1 MIRKKL
7 LSVLIVA
14 ALSGCNEDINFVIP
28 ETDTETPVPEIPD
41 NGNGGDLPDTGAPES
56 KVQGALSLDG
66 THIFGS
72 SIACNDQPANNFE
85 VLPSDAISCYYEN
98 TLIASFESILGD
110 TNLLET
116 KQPDKHTLTLAE
128 AIEFRD
134 NQDKLRN
141 ATALLKAVSPA
152 HGTQIDI
159 QLSRTQDKLAFSTM
173 YENDLDLP
181 PEEFDKLLEGKPAE
195 ENLTDKLPSTHV
207 PDIEPEVTPG
217 TSTDLNAG
225 FVAANAEEAYQYK
238 PTETIL
244 SKAVITDSAGIPVAG
259 LSYFSRSSRGKTNEN
274 GEFEFVWGDTIS
286 FGIDTFELGNFRGN
300 KTVFTLT
307 DLGAEQRGRNAEA
320 LVKRYAEN
328 KTSHLIITDKV
339 ESVFAQYPNVI
350 NEAISLSL
358 NDKDTELSLGNGETE
373 IVPAEFE
380 NQFKSGV
387 AAQIDQAICNG
398 ACGSEQSRWYSEP
411 VVHTASADTSNIQ
424 ADINKLWGINE
435 AVNEGWKPVKKFHVF
450 SDATNFYGSVGDA
463 RGQAAVNISN
473 RAFPVMMARNDQNYW
488 ISFGQPKAYDEQG
501 LAYITETPSNVK
513 PELAGANT
521 ATFGL
526 PFVSI
531 GEIGKGKIMVMGN
544 ARYNSILVCP
554 RNYSWNSGSNVCA
567 TEKDSQDME
576 NFFHN
581 VIRYLTG
588 RNTNQAIA
596 EQKINIGTNIPHV
609 YFARHGQVLGNQ
621 MPYQIHDTFN
631 VETHQIDRFDGVS
644 PDEFPLLILNGF
656 EYNGWT
662 HDPYLPP
669 HTANTSRPKLTQ
681 KDVNALI
688 DYVNKGGSILV
699 METVRNTNNTGEL
712 GRLLDAAGIAFG
724 MGESVV
730 KNGNGSGNANPENP
744 RANREYGYYVIE
756 RYPAV
761 EGGEGKDPKPPYNI
775 DNEGNVTWDHILDG
789 KPDKKP
795 KLEVASY
802 AEKNDKG
809 ESVVRKAYI
818 REEDYFVRD
827 KHGKVDYSNGYP
839 VVDTKGLHKAINDL
853 LSKFEVE
860 GKRTYELCKLPE
872 YHYEINCL
880 EYRPGNGISHPGTLY
895 RPIYTKLDLGSAEA
909 KAMIKAADLGT
920 NIERLYQHER
930 YFRTKGREGERLNS
944 VDLNRIYSNMSVWLW
959 NDLNYRYESDK
970 ADELGFKRFTE
981 FMNCYTNNQGAEGTT
996 CSDEL
1001 RQQLASLNMVYG
1013 PEAGLYAGQMN
1024 PSYPLNYMEKPLTR
1038 LMLGRSYWDYDVKVD
1053 VRQFPGE
1060 PMGSRKGGASLT
1072 FDMTNNTV
1080 AYFAGNRQATG
1091 QWAEAHR
1098 PFTVS
1103 VSGNESPV
1111 TVTVGL
1117 HDDLTGREKH
1127 ELALKRPPRMQ
1138 KSFTVGVNTS
1148 ETFTVPYGGLIY
1160 VQGGNSKNVNVTIT
1174 GTVDAPL
1181 YDSAKGVWVNDA
1193 SSSAPIGDVVSNAFI
1208 YTAPKANLMAS
1219 NIDGGIQT
1227 FAEDLDTFASDLNEF
1242 YARDEGKSG
1251 TNNKSF
1257 THKDSPNNRHA
1268 FVNDVAISIGAAHS
1282 GYPVMNG
1289 SFDPNSENMPTV
1301 PLNDWLIW
1309 HEVGHNAAEAPFTV
1323 EGATEVANNL
1333 VGLYM
1338 QQKHLGYMARVEND
1352 IRIAPAFVKAE
1363 NGHAWGAGGAAERL
1377 VMFAQLKE
1385 WADKEFDLSTWYAN
1399 DKIPAFYSTPDRPD
1413 MNGFNLFKLMHRLTR
1428 NESDPA
1434 ISLVGENKCYRQGL
1448 GKSDALMLCA
1458 SYAAQTDLTE
1468 FFKAWNPGVVAN
1480 ILPGVDAP
1488 HYDGGITD
1496 AGVQAVKALRLPQPK
1511 YDPLSIDSVTY
1522 NTSMY

>member
-14 ALSGCNEDINFVIP
+14 ALSGCNNEDVNFVFP
-28 ETDTETPVPEIPD
+28 ETGTPEIPGG
-41 NGNGGDLPDTGAPES
+41 GNGGNPNNKIPGEF
-56 KVQGALSLDG
+56 SLDG
-66 THIFGS
+66 NLVFGPS
-72 SIACNDQPANNFE
+72 VTCNGAPANQFE
-85 VLPSDAISCYYEN
+85 VSANEAITCYYES
-98 TLIASFESILGD
+98 TLLASFDSIHND
-110 TNLLET
+110 ASLLTGET
-116 KQPDKHTLTLAE
+116 TERERLTLAN
-128 AIEFRD
+128 AVEFKD
-134 NQDKLRN
+134 QPEKLRN
-141 ATALLKAVSPA
+141 ATALLKAVAPA
-152 HGTQIDI
+152 HGNQIDI
-159 QLSRTQDKLAFSTM
+159 QLSRTQEKLAFSAM
-173 YENDLDLP
+173 YENDLSLSK
-181 PEEFDKLLEGKPAE
+181 EEFDKLLEGKPAE

-207 PDIEPEVTPG
+207 PDIKPEVTPG
-217 TSTDLNAG
+217 TSTDLNAN

-244 SKAVITDSAGIPVAG
+244 SKAVITDSAGIPVKG
-259 LSYFSRSSRGKTNEN
+259 LSYFSRASRGKTNEN

-286 FGIDTFELGNFRGN
+286 FGIDTFELGSFRGN
-300 KTVFTLT
+300 KTAFTLT
-307 DLGAEQRGRNAEA
+307 DLGEEQRGRNAEA

-328 KTSHLIITDKV
+328 ANNRLTITDKV
-339 ESVFAQYPNVI
+339 ENVFAQYPNVI

-358 NDKDTELSLGNGETE
+358 SDKDTELSLGNGTTQT
-373 IVPAEFE
+373 VPAEFE
-380 NQFKSGV
+380 NQFKSGI
-387 AAQIDQAICNG
+387 AAQIDQAICGNS
-398 ACGSEQSRWYSEP
+398 CGKTDQTRFFSEP

-424 ADINKLWGINE
+424 ADINKLWGIND
-435 AVNEGWKPVKKFHVF
+435 AVKQGWKPVDKFHVF
-450 SDATNFYGSVGDA
+450 TDATNFYGSVGEA

-473 RAFPVMMARNDQNYW
+473 HAFPVMMARNDQNYW
-488 ISFGQPKAYDEQG
+488 IPFGQPKAYDERG
-501 LAYITETPSNVK
+501 LAYITEAPSKVK

-531 GEIGKGKIMVMGN
+531 GELGKGKVMVMGN

-554 RNYSWNSGSNVCA
+554 DNYSWNGGTTAC
-567 TEKDSQDME
+567 TDGKDGKDME

-581 VIRYLTG
+581 VIRYLT
-588 RNTNQAIA
+588 NQETSQGIIN
-596 EQKINIGTNIPHV
+596 QKIKVGTNIPHV
-609 YFARHGQVLGNQ
+609 YFSRGGQVLGHQ
-621 MPYQIHDTFN
+621 MEYKIHDVFN
-631 VETHQIDRFDGVS
+631 VETHQLSSFTGVD
-644 PDEFPLLILNGF
+644 PKEFPLLILNGF

-681 KDVNALI
+681 DDVNALI

-699 METVRNTNNTGEL
+699 METVRGTNNAGEL
-712 GRLLDAAGIAFG
+712 SRLLDAAGIAFG

-730 KNGNGSGNANPENP
+730 PNGNGPN
-744 RANREYGYYVIE
+744 YGYIDRIRAQREFGFYVIE
-756 RYPAV
+756 RYPAA
-761 EGGEGKDPKPPYNI
+761 EGGNGKDPKPPYNI
-775 DNEGNVTWDHILDG
+775 DKDGNVTWDYIEQN
-789 KPDKKP
+789 KPDDKP
-795 KLEVASY
+795 KLEVAQY
-802 AEKNDKG
+802 TELNDKG
-809 ESVVRKAYI
+809 ESVTHKAYI

-827 KHGKVDYSNGYP
+827 KHGKVDYANGYP
-839 VVDTKGLHKAINDL
+839 VVDTKGLRKAIDDL
-853 LSKFEVE
+853 LSKFEVD
-860 GKRTYELCKLPE
+860 GKRTYELCKLPD

-880 EYRPGNGISHPGTLY
+880 EYRPGNGIATPGGLF
-895 RPIYTKLDLGSAEA
+895 RPIYTKLDLGSEEA

-930 YFRTKGREGERLNS
+930 YFRTKGKEGERLSS

-959 NDLNYRYESDK
+959 NDLDYRYESNK
-970 ADELGFKRFTE
+970 EDELGFKRFTE
-981 FMNCYTNNQGAEGTT
+981 FMNCYTQNKGANGTT
-996 CSDEL
+996 CPAEL
-1001 RQQLASLNMVYG
+1001 GTQLVSLNMVYG
-1013 PEAGLYAGQMN
+1013 PEQGEYAGYMN

-1053 VRQFPGE
+1053 IRQFPGE
-1060 PMGSRKGGASLT
+1060 PIGNKKGGASITL
-1072 FDMTNNTV
+1072 DMTNNTA

-1091 QWAEAHR
+1091 QWAVAHQ

-1103 VSGNESPV
+1103 VSGNTSPV

-1138 KSFTVGVNTS
+1138 KSFTVDANKH

-1160 VQGGNSKNVNVTIT
+1160 VQGGGSDNVHITFT

-1181 YDSAKGVWVNDA
+1181 YDSKKGMWINDA
-1193 SSSAPIGDVVSNAFI
+1193 SSPAPIGDVVSGAFI
-1208 YTAPKANLMAS
+1208 YSAPKANLMAS
-1219 NIDGGIQT
+1219 NIEGGIQQ

-1242 YARDEGKSG
+1242 YARDEGKDGSK
-1251 TNNKSF
+1251 NKSF
-1257 THKDSPNNRHA
+1257 THKDRPNNRHA

-1289 SFDPNSENMPTV
+1289 SFNPNSENIPTV

-1338 QQKHLGYMARVEND
+1338 QQKYLGYMARVEND
-1352 IRIAPAFVKAE
+1352 IRIAPDFVKTE
-1363 NGHAWGAGGAAERL
+1363 NGHAWGAGGAGERL

-1385 WADKEFDLSTWYAN
+1385 WADTEFNLSDWYSEN
-1399 DKIPAFYSTPDRPD
+1399 EIPAFYSASDRPD

-1428 NESDPA
+1428 NKSENGIKLKGD
-1434 ISLVGENKCYRQGL
+1434 NKCYNTGL
-1448 GKSDALMLCA
+1448 GKSDSLMLCA

-1468 FFKAWNPGVVAN
+1468 FFQAWNPGVVAN
-1480 ILPGVDAP
+1480 ILPGVDTP
-1488 HYDGGITD
+1488 QYDGGVTKQGID
-1496 AGVQAVKALRLPQPK
+1496 AVKALKLPKPK
-1511 YDPLSIDSVTY
+1511 RDPLSIDSVTHRTAT
-1522 NTSMY
+1522 N